1 MEAEGR
7 EQPSSGAEER
17 GLAEDW
23 SDPTSARAPRQPPRL
38 VAELA
43 ATAATSPASPTRA
56 IDVGVAR
63 VRPRGG
69 GRGEGGR
76 HVEIEVLREPP
87 S

>member
-1 MEAEGR
+1 
-7 EQPSSGAEER
+7 
-17 GLAEDW
+17 
-23 SDPTSARAPRQPPRL
+23 

-69 GRGEGGR
+69 SRGEAER
-76 HVEIEVLREPP
+76 HVEIEVLREPA